1 MESGIKHCVVKLLQ
15 FIRDI
20 LNCFIQNSELKEDLK
35 KNIFKV
41 KSKRFTSKLSESA
54 NYNSITYTN
63 EYIFTLGNE
72 KNIKIIKDIR
82 DEIGNLK
89 NEKKSIDEKL
99 IMLNYIFDMYYSD
112 SIVMFVNSENFI
124 DFINEPLT
132 IFYDEETKRENVPS
146 FRDPIGFCRHL
157 TQERKKRI
165 KINKV
170 KFVAIENSNTTIN
183 NNFKASNN
191 IREEILNEEKEKN
204 NENLYEKALQ
214 AKYLTDV
221 GLILHE
227 KVHEVLKD

>member
-1 MESGIKHCVVKLLQ
+1 MIKLLQ
-15 FIRDI
+15 FLRDV
-20 LNCFIQNSELKEDLK
+20 LNYFIQNSELEEDLK

-54 NYNSITYTN
+54 NYHSINYTN

-89 NEKKSIDEKL
+89 NQKASINEIL
-99 IMLNYIFDMYYSD
+99 IMLNYIFDMHYSD

-132 IFYDEETKRENVPS
+132 IFYDEETKRQKVPS
-146 FRDPIGFCRHL
+146 FRDPKGFCYHL
-157 TQERKKRI
+157 TQERKKRT

-170 KFVAIENSNTTIN
+170 KFD
-183 NNFKASNN
+183 
-191 IREEILNEEKEKN
+191 LYKEF
-204 NENLYEKALQ
+204 
-214 AKYLTDV
+214 
-221 GLILHE
+221 
-227 KVHEVLKD
+227 